1 MKFLTVNN
9 KNFQANK
16 FDSLHRY
23 DRDRKDRYETDE
35 TKLNRRRHG
44 DADREYYDREDYK
57 NSLRRRREK
66 VREVD
71 DDEYAKSDREH
82 RDHRERR
89 HRRDKYFPE
98 DDEYL
103 KSDRERKRKD
113 RDEKDER
120 RRKGMEIFETI
131 RLNQIHLFFISIK
144 MTDMIAKDA
153 TEIAEETKGAD
164 VMTKITINKGALGP
178 RVVVVIEK
186 IHDTQQI
193 TTNNQ
198 VITSLISS
206 EKDTETK
213 RSISQV
219 TITMRWL
226 IISNT
231 NNISNIYVVRIRK
244 PTLNGTIVYF
254 TLRAKL
260 HRNEIPQRQTVVRVS
275 ILVVV
280 QSMRTGL
287 SCLPFFNFE

>member
-1 MKFLTVNN
+1 
-9 KNFQANK
+9 
-16 FDSLHRY
+16 
-23 DRDRKDRYETDE
+23 
-35 TKLNRRRHG
+35 
-44 DADREYYDREDYK
+44 
-57 NSLRRRREK
+57 
-66 VREVD
+66 
-71 DDEYAKSDREH
+71 
-82 RDHRERR
+82 
-89 HRRDKYFPE
+89 
-98 DDEYL
+98 
-103 KSDRERKRKD
+103 
-113 RDEKDER
+113 
-120 RRKGMEIFETI
+120 
-131 RLNQIHLFFISIK
+131 
-144 MTDMIAKDA
+144 MIAKDA
-153 TEIAEETKGAD
+153 TEIAGETKEAD

-206 EKDTETK
+206 EKDTKTK
-213 RSISQV
+213 RFISQV

-287 SCLPFFNFE
+287 SCLPFFNFEWWLPFLFIFGFG